1 MKKLINNKNLLYS
14 VIINLVVTILLSLLS
29 FIINKKFS
37 IYMGK
42 ENLGLMKLFTQLL
55 AYINVIEIGIAP
67 ASTFALYKP
76 LLNKNYEQIS
86 IVINT
91 IKSLFNKISI
101 LILIIGISL
110 NLGLNLIIKDIFFN
124 RIVYLYWSLYVI
136 NTSLSYKFI
145 TYNILFL
152 ADQKIL
158 LIKTIQGISKII
170 SQIFQIIMIV
180 KYQSFLYFIIFLFL
194 DNILQYIFYKIYYKK
209 YYSEIL
215 NFRTNKKDY
224 SIIKNLK
231 NLFWHKIS
239 VVVIF
244 NTDFIIISKF
254 ISLEI
259 VAIYASYKM
268 LTAVLSTILNT
279 IIFVLKPKIGNFIVV
294 NSKENI
300 FNYWKKLN
308 IIFLGIGIIFTFSF
322 YKLANKF
329 IFLWLGK
336 EYIFNDITVIF
347 IAINL
352 FFECT
357 RGMIDIFKEG
367 SGFFDDIHL
376 PISEAIINFMVSIIL
391 VQYLGVNGVIIG
403 TIISNILIIYIAR
416 PILVFKRCFDKS
428 FKVYI
433 KIYVTYLILIM
444 ISLLSC
450 NFISKFLLS
459 IEEFNSWNDWIVGG
473 ILTSIA
479 SLIIVF
485 IVFCSNE
492 DFRNIFLLNNN
503 KDSIK

>member
-1 MKKLINNKNLLYS
+1 MKKLINNKNFLYT
-14 VIINLVVTILLSLLS
+14 VIFNLVVTILLSLLS

-86 IVINT
+86 IIINT
-91 IKSLFNKISI
+91 IKNLFNKISI

-124 RIVYLYWSLYVI
+124 RIIYLYWSLYVI
-136 NTSLSYKFI
+136 NTSLSYSFI

-194 DNILQYIFYKIYYKK
+194 ENILQYIFYKIYYKK

-215 NFRTNKKDY
+215 NFKTNKKDY

-254 ISLEI
+254 ISLET

-268 LTAVLSTILNT
+268 LTTILSTILNT

-308 IIFLGIGIIFTFSF
+308 IIFLGIGIIFAFSF

-336 EYIFNDITVIF
+336 EYIFNDTTVIF
-347 IAINL
+347 ITINL
-352 FFECT
+352 FLECT

-376 PISEAIINFMVSIIL
+376 PILEAIINFIASIIL

-403 TIISNILIIYIAR
+403 TILSNILIVCIAK

-428 FKVYI
+428 FKIYI
-433 KIYVTYLILIM
+433 KIYVTYIILVI
-444 ISLLSC
+444 ISLLIC
-450 NFISKFLLS
+450 NFILKFLP
-459 IEEFNSWNDWIVGG
+459 IREFSSWSNWIMNGMLISG
-473 ILTSIA
+473 I

-485 IVFCSNE
+485 IVFFNNK

-503 KDSIK
+503 NN